1 MYEEDK
7 CNNNCYYTGC
17 KQRKNK
23 CCVDTIIFILSIALA
38 FTIGLII
45 GSIPVLGTIIF
56 LAIAA
61 LIVLAIILVILIIIR
76 IIQLVC
82 NRNNNKANY

>member
-17 KQRKNK
+17 KQRKNG
-23 CCVDTIIFILSIALA
+23 CCVDAIIFILSVLLAL
-38 FTIGLII
+38 TVGLII
-45 GSIPVLGTIIF
+45 GSIPVIGLILF

-61 LIVLAIILVILIIIR
+61 LIVLAVILAILIIIR

-82 NRNNNKANY
+82 NRNKNKCC

>member
-23 CCVDTIIFILSIALA
+23 CCVDAIIFILSVLLAL
-38 FTIGLII
+38 TIGLII
-45 GSIPVLGTIIF
+45 GAIPGVGLILL

-82 NRNNNKANY
+82 NRNKANC

>member
-17 KQRKNK
+17 KQRKNR
-23 CCVDTIIFILSIALA
+23 CCIDLIIYILSILIAL
-38 FTIGLII
+38 TLGLII
-45 GSIPVLGTIIF
+45 ASIPVVGVILF
-56 LAIAA
+56 AAIAT
-61 LIVLAIILVILIIIR
+61 LIVLAVILAILIIIR

-82 NRNNNKANY
+82 ERNKKQCC

>member
-17 KQRKNK
+17 KQRKNG
-23 CCVDTIIFILSIALA
+23 CCVDAIIFILSIALA
-38 FTIGLII
+38 LTVGLII
-45 GSIPVLGTIIF
+45 GSIPVISIILF

-61 LIVLAIILVILIIIR
+61 LIVLAVILAILIIIR

-82 NRNNNKANY
+82 NRNNKKCC

>member
-17 KQRKNK
+17 KQRKNR

-38 FTIGLII
+38 LTVGLII
-45 GSIPVLGTIIF
+45 GSIPVVGAILF

-61 LIVLAIILVILIIIR
+61 LIVLAVILAILIIIR

-82 NRNNNKANY
+82 ERNKNKCC

>member
-17 KQRKNK
+17 KQRKNR
-23 CCVDTIIFILSIALA
+23 CCVDLIIYILSILIAL
-38 FTIGLII
+38 TLGLII
-45 GSIPVLGTIIF
+45 ASIPVIGAILF
-56 LAIAA
+56 AAIAT
-61 LIVLAIILVILIIIR
+61 LLIIIR

-82 NRNNNKANY
+82 ERNKNKCC

>member
-17 KQRKNK
+17 KQRKNR
-23 CCVDTIIFILSIALA
+23 CCIDIIIYILSILIAL
-38 FTIGLII
+38 TLGLII
-45 GSIPVLGTIIF
+45 ASIPVIGAILF
-56 LAIAA
+56 AAIAT
-61 LIVLAIILVILIIIR
+61 LIVLAVILVILIIIR

-82 NRNNNKANY
+82 ERNKNKCC